1 MATTKTLSIV
11 IAEDHKIVREGVKLL
26 VNSEPDMKIVG
37 EAGDGEEAIKLCKEL
52 HPDVVLMDLTMPGL
66 DGITATRR
74 IKAADPKIK
83 IIALTRHDEDG
94 YLQKLIEAGAD
105 GYALKQS
112 PPSAVINAVR
122 TVHDGGTYLDPSVT
136 RDVLKAFSQSR
147 TSPSDQAGELTS
159 LETSVLRLVAMGHA
173 YKEIAAALGRSAR
186 TIEVARATAMKKM
199 KMETRVDIV
208 KYAIAQGWMH
218 DN

>member
-1 MATTKTLSIV
+1 MTATKTLSIV

-37 EAGDGEEAIKLCKEL
+37 EAGDGEEAIKLCREL

-112 PPSAVINAVR
+112 PPSSVINAVR
-122 TVHDGGTYLDPSVT
+122 TVRDGGTYLDPSVT
-136 RDVLKAFSQSR
+136 RDVLKAFTQNL
-147 TSPSDQAGELTS
+147 SPASIQGNELTT

-173 YKEIAAALGRSAR
+173 YKEIAEALGRSAR
-186 TIEVARATAMKKM
+186 TIEVARGTAMKKL

>member
-1 MATTKTLSIV
+1 MRSTTTLSIV
-11 IAEDHKIVREGVKLL
+11 IAEDHKIVREGVRLL
-26 VNSEPDMKIVG
+26 VEAQPDMKVVG
-37 EAGDGEEAIKLCKEL
+37 EAGDGNEAIRLCGEL
-52 HPDVVLMDLTMPGL
+52 QPDVVLMDLTMPDL

-74 IKAADPKIK
+74 IKAANPEIK
-83 IIALTRHDEDG
+83 VIALTRHDEDG

-122 TVHDGGTYLDPSVT
+122 MVHDGGTYLDPTVT
-136 RDVLKAFSQSR
+136 RDVLKAFTQKL
-147 TSPSDQAGELTS
+147 SPASDQNGELTS
-159 LETSVLRLVAMGHA
+159 IETSVLRLVAMGHA
-173 YKEIAAALGRSAR
+173 YKEIAEALGRSPR
-186 TIEVARATAMKKM
+186 TIEVARASAMKKLN
-199 KMETRVDIV
+199 MESRVDIV